1 MPLPTVAQAI
11 EFFQSDRLLS
21 EMPADRIQY
30 WITDISDK
38 GLVTEM
44 VFGKFY
50 FNGFLNLLG
59 HFMLVY
65 ETQVVSYRGGVTAE
79 STSQVSRSFKTYTGT
94 NPAEEE
100 LYLTKYGQIFSSIVS
115 RLAFCKGGFVSGG
128 CGYV

>member
-1 MPLPTVAQAI
+1 MTVPTVAQAI

-21 EMPADRIQY
+21 DIPVNRIQY

-38 GLVTEM
+38 DIVNESF
-44 VFGKFY
+44 FGKFY
-50 FNGFLNLLG
+50 FNGFMNLLG

-115 RLAFCKGGFVSGG
+115 RLAVCKGGLVCGG
-128 CGYV
+128 GWYV